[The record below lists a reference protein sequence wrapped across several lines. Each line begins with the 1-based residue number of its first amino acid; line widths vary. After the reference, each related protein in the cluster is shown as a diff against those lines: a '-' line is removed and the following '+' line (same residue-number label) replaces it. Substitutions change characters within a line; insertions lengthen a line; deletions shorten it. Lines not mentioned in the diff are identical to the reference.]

1 MLENTVS
8 SNSVLLIG
16 AGNLATSLGVAL
28 VKAGYVPVAVWSRTV
43 ESASELG
50 KHLNCPYSNDMSQ
63 LPQAATVII
72 SVVDSALEAV
82 ARDVARLFP
91 NSLVLH
97 TAGSVSVDVLRAAGC
112 HKYGVLYPMQTFSK
126 VKRVDFSTVT
136 TFVEGCDDE
145 TATFIRDMAHRL
157 GGKVFDATSE
167 QRKYLHLA
175 AVFACNFS
183 NAMYA
188 MSAQLMQKHGLPF
201 EALLPLI
208 DETASKVHRLAP
220 SEAQTGP
227 ARRGDKEVMALH
239 ASMLDEELCAV
250 YNMLSEYI
258 MNHK

>member
-1 MLENTVS
+1 
-8 SNSVLLIG
+8 
-16 AGNLATSLGVAL
+16 
-28 VKAGYVPVAVWSRTV
+28 
-43 ESASELG
+43 
-50 KHLNCPYSNDMSQ
+50 
-63 LPQAATVII
+63 
-72 SVVDSALEAV
+72 
-82 ARDVARLFP
+82 
-91 NSLVLH
+91 
-97 TAGSVSVDVLRAAGC
+97 
-112 HKYGVLYPMQTFSK
+112 
-126 VKRVDFSTVT
+126 
-136 TFVEGCDDE
+136 
-145 TATFIRDMAHRL
+145 MAHRL